1 MKVGKL
7 GPESFVLQPVVD
19 ERMEML
25 RALAQLL
32 GYVSLDAEELEATE
46 LAEAIDR
53 AIVIA
58 TEQLSDARVA

>member
-58 TEQLSDARVA
+58 TEQLSAAKVA

>member
-1 MKVGKL
+1 MKVGKV
-7 GPESFVLQPVVD
+7 GPESFILQPVVD
-19 ERMEML
+19 DRMEML
-25 RALAQLL
+25 EALAQLL

-58 TEQLSDARVA
+58 TEQLSEAKVA

>member
-58 TEQLSDARVA
+58 TEQLSEAKVA